1 MASLSTAA
9 KVLTA
14 GNGSE
19 DLITAIMVTK
29 QGLIVQACR

>member
-1 MASLSTAA
+1 
-9 KVLTA
+9 VLTA